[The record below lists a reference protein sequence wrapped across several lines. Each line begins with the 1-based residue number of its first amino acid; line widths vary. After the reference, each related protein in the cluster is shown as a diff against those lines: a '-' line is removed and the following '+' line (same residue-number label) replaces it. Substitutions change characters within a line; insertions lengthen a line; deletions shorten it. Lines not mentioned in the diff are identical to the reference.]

1 MTTSAKRA
9 KLSLEYVDTIGFV
22 ADQGGRGFHM
32 PMGMAIRD
40 DGRIFVASRSNTEAL
55 NIVGIQIVTLDHDH
69 FGQYSGF
76 GQGDGQMT
84 WPTALALDGQ
94 DNIYMSD
101 DLLQRISVFDR
112 DGNYLSKWGT
122 KGSGVGEFDGPSGL
136 AFDSEDNLLVVD
148 HRNNRVQRY
157 IRDGKFLSQF
167 GESGDGNGQFNLPW
181 GISID
186 PHGFIWVA
194 DWRNDR
200 VQKFTP
206 DGQFVAKYGRSGDG
220 DGEFSR
226 PSSVVA
232 DAEGYIYVAD
242 WGNQRVQI
250 LGPDGS
256 FITKLRGQATLSVWA
271 REYLEANADELAA
284 RSRFEPVFETDT
296 DDPHEQSALVET
308 YFWDPV
314 QVKLDSQDRLYVLE
328 TSRHRFQVFQ
338 VNK

>member
-1 MTTSAKRA
+1 MVDGSNHRIQKFTKDGQFLAKW
-9 KLSLEYVDTIGFV
+9 G
-22 ADQGGRGFHM
+22 
-32 PMGMAIRD
+32 
-40 DGRIFVASRSNTEAL
+40 
-55 NIVGIQIVTLDHDH
+55 
-69 FGQYSGF
+69 GF
-76 GQGDGQMT
+76 G
-84 WPTALALDGQ
+84 
-94 DNIYMSD
+94 
-101 DLLQRISVFDR
+101 
-112 DGNYLSKWGT
+112 
-122 KGSGVGEFDGPSGL
+122 
-136 AFDSEDNLLVVD
+136 
-148 HRNNRVQRY
+148 
-157 IRDGKFLSQF
+157 
-167 GESGDGNGQFNLPW
+167 SGDGQFNLPW

-200 VQKFTP
+200 VQKFTS

-226 PSSVVA
+226 PSSVIA
-232 DAEGYIYVAD
+232 DAEGNIYVAD

-284 RSRFEPVFETDT
+284 RSRFQPVFETDT

-338 VNK
+338 ITK